1 RIILAC
7 LRQGL
12 IEQQK
17 ARIRPYYRSK
27 RDVMVGALQQEAL
40 GGVSFVTPA
49 GGMFVWVSLPG
60 GLDAEK
66 LLPRAVEAGVAYVA
80 GAPVFVDG
88 WGANTMRLNFSKE
101 DPAKLREGVSRLARA
116 VRTAIERGV
125 PAPVA

>member
-1 RIILAC
+1 LKSMDEDGRVLYMSSFSKILAPGLRTAFLIGPEAILAKVEILKQSANLCGSSLDQRIILAC

-66 LLPRAVEAGVAYVA
+66 LL
-80 GAPVFVDG
+80 
-88 WGANTMRLNFSKE
+88 
-101 DPAKLREGVSRLARA
+101 
-116 VRTAIERGV
+116 
-125 PAPVA
+125 